1 MSRTSWIAA
10 FGILGVL
17 ILIGW
22 SSIACAQSLPSPETL
37 QAVTADLFAELEK
50 HPLARGEDISI
61 TTLLE
66 SVDLSALLFQVRGAL
81 PPHFHRLTQEIVY
94 LLRGQ
99 GVFELGMEKVS
110 VQAGAVLRVPA
121 GMVHT
126 FTAQGGTAVFLVVT
140 TPRWDIRDRFP
151 ATELSR

>member
-22 SSIACAQSLPSPETL
+22 SSIAYAQSLPSPETL

-66 SVDLSALLFQVRGAL
+66 SVDLT
-81 PPHFHRLTQEIVY
+81 HEIVY